1 MSAYG
6 NTSQFNKSAEDNF
19 MILDTMTYSIMTVVA
34 LLSFITVILAQLP
47 EGSRNNRDK

>member
-6 NTSQFNKSAEDNF
+6 NTSQFNKSVEDNF

-34 LLSFITVILAQLP
+34 LLSFITVILAQFP